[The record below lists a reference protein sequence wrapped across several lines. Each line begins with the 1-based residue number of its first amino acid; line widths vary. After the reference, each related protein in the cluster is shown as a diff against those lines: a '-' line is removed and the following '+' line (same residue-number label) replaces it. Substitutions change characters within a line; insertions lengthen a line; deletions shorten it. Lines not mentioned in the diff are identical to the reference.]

1 MNGKNECFWSNSKLK
16 IEVVLV
22 TYDCVIHWPKLTDL
36 KSVNC
41 SVMSDSATPLE
52 PTRLLCPQDFP
63 GKNTGTY
70 YPILVAILPGGSSSG
85 VSRVIRSGD
94 GVGVLGKNYLIRN
107 IKRLGKNSVV
117 GKFSG
122 EKRLNNLVYVE
133 N

>member
-1 MNGKNECFWSNSKLK
+1 MSEGFKFCITIITISMNGKNECFWSNSKLK

-63 GKNTGTY
+63 GKNTEVDSHSCWV
-70 YPILVAILPGGSSSG
+70 PALVDPGNSNGG
-85 VSRVIRSGD
+85 WSR
-94 GVGVLGKNYLIRN
+94 
-107 IKRLGKNSVV
+107 RLRKELFN
-117 GKFSG
+117 
-122 EKRLNNLVYVE
+122 
-133 N
+133 